1 MTELFAKELCMSKK
15 SPKLLFAALT
25 LTGFVACTDSGA
37 GERTVTGTIPAA
49 LTSLVKTV
57 RAVTVNG
64 LAINAQ
70 VVSGKFQLAVPV
82 ARTVLVFVDGN
93 NNVIANL
100 RFAGSGGGALQTT
113 IPAGAAGDTLSL
125 GAISIAGKTAASEV
139 NPLSEIDCD
148 DDGTADLDDADDDN
162 DGTADASDSDDDG
175 NSTAD
180 SAEDLDTDDD
190 GDCDMADADDDNDG
204 VADSSDSDDDG
215 DGTED
220 ASEHD
225 GDHDGVDDSA
235 DADDDNDGAAD
246 ADDSDDDG
254 DGVSDD
260 ADEDHA

>member
-1 MTELFAKELCMSKK
+1 MTKK
-15 SPKLLFAALT
+15 FPKLLFAALT
-25 LTGFVACTDSGA
+25 LTGFVACTDSGT

-49 LTSLVKTV
+49 LTGQVKSV

-70 VVSGKFQLAVPV
+70 VVGGTFQLALPV

-100 RFAGSGGGALQTT
+100 RFAGSSGGALQTA
-113 IPAGAAGDTLSL
+113 IPAGAAGDTLAL
-125 GAISIAGKTAASEV
+125 GSIAIVGKTASSEV
-139 NPLSEIDCD
+139 NPLSDIDSD
-148 DDGTADLDDADDDN
+148 ADGSADLDDADDDN

-180 SAEDLDTDDD
+180 SDEDLDGDDD
-190 GDCDMADADDDNDG
+190 GDCDMADDDDDNDG
-204 VADSSDSDDDG
+204 TADAADSDDDG
-215 DGTED
+215 NGIED
-220 ASEHD
+220 SSEHD
-225 GDHDGVDDSA
+225 GDHDGVEDSA